1 MKLTKTKLKQLIK
14 EELGKVLSENTQVDP
29 DDPEVEKIYKKEIYK
44 KGVKWMGV
52 QNETSINGW
61 NPDDTLNTI
70 AYYVPDLIRT
80 GSFGKLGMSLLSDF
94 YLNDETARAT
104 DIDKKIN
111 FIENSGHER
120 AAEALEDIKYATNYF
135 KNKAAMAL

>member
-1 MKLTKTKLKQLIK
+1 MKLTKTKLKQIIK
-14 EELGKVLSENTQVDP
+14 EELNKVLSENTQVDP
-29 DDPEVEKIYKKEIYK
+29 EVEEIQAK
-44 KGVKWMGV
+44 VVKWTGVK
-52 QNETSINGW
+52 NETSINGW